1 MQLIWFLVIGATA
14 GWLADLIMQGRGGNL
29 LLNLL
34 IGVVGAVIGGF
45 LFSALGLS
53 AHGLLGNLIMA
64 TSGAVVLLFLI
75 NLFKRR

>member
-1 MQLIWFLVIGATA
+1 
-14 GWLADLIMQGRGGNL
+14 
-29 LLNLL
+29 LL

>member
-34 IGVVGAVIGGF
+34 IGAG
-45 LFSALGLS
+45 
-53 AHGLLGNLIMA
+53 
-64 TSGAVVLLFLI
+64 
-75 NLFKRR
+75 